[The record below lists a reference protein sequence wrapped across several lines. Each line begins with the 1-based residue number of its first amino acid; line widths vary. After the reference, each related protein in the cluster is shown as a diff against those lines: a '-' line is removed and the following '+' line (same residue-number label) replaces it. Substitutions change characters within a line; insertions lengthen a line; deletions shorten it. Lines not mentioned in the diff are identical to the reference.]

1 MAETK
6 LNPQEEIVKRYLDEQ
21 STKDEALRAL
31 YVPSKIK
38 DCFKYITEQ
47 ARKQAVNR
55 CAFVDDAVVYKWAR
69 DYYLEELPKKADKTD
84 VEVVTKK
91 AEVSQEVQ
99 DLLNKADKVIA
110 QKKEVTII
118 KNGTRYDKDGFGLL
132 FDDID

>member
-1 MAETK
+1 MSDK

-38 DCFKYITEQ
+38 NCFEYIRAQ
-47 ARKQAVNR
+47 AKKQAKNG
-55 CAFVDDAVVYKWAR
+55 CAMVEDSVVYKWAR

-91 AEVSQEVQ
+91 AEVSPEIQ
-99 DLLNKADKVIA
+99 DLLNKAD
-110 QKKEVTII
+110 
-118 KNGTRYDKDGFGLL
+118 
-132 FDDID
+132 

>member
-1 MAETK
+1 MSDK

-38 DCFKYITEQ
+38 NCFEYIRAQ
-47 ARKQAVNR
+47 AKKQAKNG
-55 CAFVDDAVVYKWAR
+55 CAMVEDSVVYKWAR
-69 DYYLEELPKKADKTD
+69 DYYLEELPKKAEKSD
-84 VEVVTKK
+84 VEIVTKK
-91 AEVSQEVQ
+91 AEVSPEVQ

-110 QKKEVTII
+110 EKKEVTVI
-118 KNGTRYDKDGFGLL
+118 KNGVKYDKDGFGLL